1 MTLTRREFVA
11 ATSAVV
17 LTAAKH
23 RRTPAPVPVE
33 LNHNRPFIPVELGG
47 TSRRTRQVL
56 CWFDTGG
63 GSFVLT
69 KPVVDALG
77 LATTGPVESAEGSHY
92 QPIATPRMYVDN
104 AEIVLAGGAAMM
116 SLDGPTIDPSVASPG
131 FLPGRFLREHRVLLD
146 YPAKRFGLDQPL
158 DAAAVGLSVQID
170 AHTAFPRIEVIIDGE
185 RQGLLLDSGA
195 SCTMLSQT
203 FIDKLAAK
211 HPDWKTVTGA
221 YGPANMRGTR
231 AETDARMMRIP
242 EIDLGGIVLR
252 DVAAVSRRPDTFE
265 RWMSNMMSAPIIG
278 ALGGNAL
285 RNLRLT
291 IDYPRNAVGAVYA
304 DNPVAHEFD
313 MVPLILQPTFKGYEI
328 SGIMAGAKLS
338 VARDALVGKTLV
350 AVDELPVGTKPIGS
364 VLALLRGEP
373 GSTRR
378 LRVAGGNGSLAVEAT
393 VSRIFSS

>member
-1 MTLTRREFVA
+1 MLTRREFVA
-11 ATSAVV
+11 ATSALI

-23 RRTPAPVPVE
+23 RNARAPITIE
-33 LNHNRPFIPVELGG
+33 LNHNRPFIPVALGG
-47 TSRRTRQVL
+47 PSHRTRQVS

-77 LATTGPVESAEGSHY
+77 LAVTGPVESAEGSHY
-92 QPIATPRMYVDN
+92 QSIVPPRLYVDD
-104 AEIVLAGGAAMM
+104 AEIVLAGGSAMM

-131 FLPGRFLREHRVLLD
+131 FLPGRFLRAHRVLLD
-146 YPAKRFGLDQPL
+146 YPGKRFGLDQPL
-158 DAAAVGLSVQID
+158 DSAAVGLSVQID
-170 AHTAFPRIEVIIDGE
+170 AHTAFPRIDVTIDGE

-195 SCTMLSQT
+195 SCTMLSRT
-203 FIDKLAAK
+203 YIDKLAVK

-231 AETDARMMRIP
+231 GETDARMIRIP

-252 DVAAVSRRPDTFE
+252 DVAAVSRPPDTFE

-285 RNLRLT
+285 RNLRLS
-291 IDYPRNAVGAVYA
+291 IDYPRNALGATFVE
-304 DNPVAHEFD
+304 NPVAHEFD
-313 MVPLILQPTFKGYEI
+313 MVPLMLQPTFKGYQI
-328 SGIMAGAKLS
+328 AAVMAGAKLS
-338 VARDALVGKTLV
+338 VAREQLAGKALV
-350 AVDELPVGTKPIGS
+350 AVDDELVGTKPIGS

-373 GSTRR
+373 GSTHR
-378 LRVAGGNGSLAVEAT
+378 LRIAGASGALTVEAT